1 MAKEKEE
8 NQRMVAQNEGK
19 ESNCTD
25 KCVAKIDDTCFGFST
40 KELIGTNCFGI
51 VLGEWW
57 V

>member
-8 NQRMVAQNEGK
+8 NQGMVAQNEGK

-25 KCVAKIDDTCFGFST
+25 KWVAEIDDTCFGFSIQ
-40 KELIGTNCFGI
+40 ELIGTNCFGI